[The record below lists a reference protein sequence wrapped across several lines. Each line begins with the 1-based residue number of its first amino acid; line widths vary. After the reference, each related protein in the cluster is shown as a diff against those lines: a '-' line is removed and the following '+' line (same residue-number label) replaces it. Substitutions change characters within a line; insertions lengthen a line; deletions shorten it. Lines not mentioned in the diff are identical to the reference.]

1 MAVLALGRGKSIEN
15 PISVIKS
22 RCPYS
27 EDLKTIFTKL
37 NKHQF
42 LFIAM
47 IIKAVDYTAKVNS
60 LNKILVC
67 NVIFIVVYAIV
78 HVTVDLLTVVFAQY
92 Y

>member
-1 MAVLALGRGKSIEN
+1 
-15 PISVIKS
+15 
-22 RCPYS
+22 
-27 EDLKTIFTKL
+27 
-37 NKHQF
+37 
-42 LFIAM
+42 M

-67 NVIFIVVYAIV
+67 NVIFIVVYAIA